1 MGEGRGGGSGVGV
14 EENYDMISE
23 SGETLISNSNFFF
36 FFFGLENLFYI
47 ITPSPSPQLNT
58 KKKKNYD
65 VKILPALSFFSIII
79 YLSVLFFSFLT
90 FLLLCVYSVCIFCF
104 VYSVFRFCLY
114 ILLVYLYF
122 DSLSCY
128 SNERPNELGPS
139 TSKMVQAQDIIV

>member
-23 SGETLISNSNFFF
+23 SGEILISNSKFFF
-36 FFFGLENLFYI
+36 FWIGESFLYHYPI
-47 ITPSPSPQLNT
+47 SSPH
-58 KKKKNYD
+58 

-104 VYSVFRFCLY
+104 
-114 ILLVYLYF
+114 
-122 DSLSCY
+122 
-128 SNERPNELGPS
+128 
-139 TSKMVQAQDIIV
+139 